1 MSVKNNNVLNLKYM
15 KTKFIGLFLV
25 FFTAVSFA
33 QQDAQ
38 YTQYMYNT
46 SVVNP
51 AYTGSREALN
61 VFGLHRTQWVG
72 LEGAPSTNNF
82 AISSPV
88 GKNVGLGLTVVNDKI
103 GPTSENNFAVDFS
116 YRFNVSENYKLSF
129 GLKGSANILNVDF
142 TKLNI
147 YNPADPRFQNNIDNR
162 FTTNVGAGIYLNSDK
177 SYIGLSIPYL
187 LESKHY
193 DGTATNSS
201 STFIASEKQHFYLIA
216 GHVFDVNDNLQ
227 FKPSLLTKMVQGA
240 PLQVDLSGNFLI
252 NKKFSAGLA
261 YRLNASFSALAGFQA
276 SKSVFIGYAYDRE
289 TTNLANYNSGS
300 HEFFLR
306 FELIKRNI
314 KIMSPRFF

>member
-1 MSVKNNNVLNLKYM
+1 V
-15 KTKFIGLFLV
+15 
-25 FFTAVSFA
+25 
-33 QQDAQ
+33 
-38 YTQYMYNT
+38 
-46 SVVNP
+46 
-51 AYTGSREALN
+51 R
-61 VFGLHRTQWVG
+61 R
-72 LEGAPSTNNF
+72 
-82 AISSPV
+82 
-88 GKNVGLGLTVVNDKI
+88 
-103 GPTSENNFAVDFS
+103 
-116 YRFNVSENYKLSF
+116 RRC
-129 GLKGSANILNVDF
+129 NILNIDF

-216 GHVFDVNDNLQ
+216 GHVFDLNENLQ
-227 FKPSLLTKMVQGA
+227 FRPSVLTKMVQGA

-252 NKKFSAGLA
+252 NKKFNAGLA

-306 FELIKRNI
+306 FELIKRNV